1 MEIGGQATTP
11 IPEWTGA
18 TPERSLADV
27 VVYFEM
33 IIAGPLCGSSGTR
46 CVRSSVVHSKQPVR
60 SRASVLPSSEPPPL
74 SVVPKPVK
82 NHMILCLGKVG
93 CDGTLNLVKKF
104 CVLGKAG
111 LVSDPSEYL
120 FAIYKSCDT
129 PDSSLRK
136 RLCGGHVCVQ
146 KYQ

>member
-1 MEIGGQATTP
+1 MAVLAPAVSAPASFTLSSLSV
-11 IPEWTGA
+11 PEL
-18 TPERSLADV
+18 PFCRLRS
-27 VVYFEM
+27 
-33 IIAGPLCGSSGTR
+33 
-46 CVRSSVVHSKQPVR
+46 
-60 SRASVLPSSEPPPL
+60 PPQL

-93 CDGTLNLVKKF
+93 CDGTLNLVKKV
-104 CVLGKAG
+104 CMLGKVG

-120 FAIYKSCDT
+120 FAIYKSCDN

-146 KYQ
+146 KYQWKSS